1 MGPTSQGLFTSLFSP
16 ISLFLSLVPSHQAV
30 SSEEKA
36 DGGCWG
42 GRRPAD
48 AGSDMGPRRPTGDDD
63 DALISLKTTNP
74 YTVSRYS
81 HKIRRKKS
89 NKNRKKKYSE
99 QAKKK
104 FHGESKNEE
113 RDQNKQ
119 KQQAEEEWRH

>member
-1 MGPTSQGLFTSLFSP
+1 
-16 ISLFLSLVPSHQAV
+16 
-30 SSEEKA
+30 
-36 DGGCWG
+36 
-42 GRRPAD
+42 
-48 AGSDMGPRRPTGDDD
+48 MGPRRSTGDDAA
-63 DALISLKTTNP
+63 ALISLKTTNP